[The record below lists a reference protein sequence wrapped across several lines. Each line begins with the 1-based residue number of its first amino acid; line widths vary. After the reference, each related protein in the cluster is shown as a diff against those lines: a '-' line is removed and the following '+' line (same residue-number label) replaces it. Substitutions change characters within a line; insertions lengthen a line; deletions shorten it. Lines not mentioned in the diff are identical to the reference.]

1 MDRAFRA
8 LYKPRAF
15 MLFMRKARHNV
26 RACSNGEY
34 NMQSRVYQGRF
45 PSRRSMRS
53 VWCASSALAGLL
65 AVSSPSWAQQAP
77 AADVETVV
85 VTGTSIKG
93 VAPVG
98 TSLIQVDRSAID
110 QSGAQTI
117 AQMLSTVPAITGM
130 ATGGNEFNQGAF
142 GSTGETL
149 PTIHGLGASSSQNTL
164 VLVNG
169 HPITPGNQDG
179 YSDPSSIPAAAIQRI
194 DVLPTGASAIYGSS
208 AVAGVIN
215 FITRKSYEGFDTKL
229 DYGFADNYNT
239 FDFSQI
245 WGHQWDTGGVFV
257 VYEYKSSSKLL
268 NSMRSFSANQDL
280 RSKGGTNYDSFNC
293 NPATISASST
303 GAVYA
308 YPYTA
313 ANNLGLS
320 TVADNATCNNAG
332 NEAIIP
338 SLTQNTGW
346 VSFNQQITSWLS
358 AQVDFDYSSRS
369 NMLLQP
375 QSSVTVTAFG
385 PTGTSGLN
393 GTNSRN
399 PFYVT
404 PPGGSTASETVRW
417 DPNALIGPNRD
428 EVGAR
433 TAYVNATFTATLPM
447 GWQATLDTVNGF
459 NDSFAHQTNNFCS
472 SCAILAINGTTSTS
486 GGPAG
491 ATSVA
496 DPYNL
501 GTTDTV
507 LRTLTTANALDVWDP
522 PGSTNKTS
530 ALVLSELGSGAT
542 SAEYQGSLDEARLN
556 FTGPLFDLPG
566 GPLRAAIGGEWT
578 QYHMNIYNT
587 STNGAGPTLS
597 ESRFNYVPLARTS
610 YAAFVELY
618 APLIGPEMN
627 VPLIQSFEL
636 DAAGRYDQ
644 YNDVGAT
651 RNPRFGFT
659 WNVVDGIS
667 WKGSFGTSFTAP
679 NIDALNPLAFGT
691 VGPNTASFTVP
702 STHLNYPGSFCT
714 AIAGPCTVT
723 TSMQGVNVGAGNA
736 DLKPARGMT
745 YSLALDWN
753 AGLLVNALQGLG
765 GNVTYWQ
772 AKIVGGVTRP
782 PIDNELTVPALQHLL
797 LLAPPGGWTPTS
809 PAVLNAIAGLPVT
822 TPLPSTIYYIYE
834 GLRENAI
841 NLEANGI
848 DMSTHYIYP
857 TDNYGT
863 FQTVVTGAWT
873 LRYDLAGS
881 IGAPYQS
888 YLNGH
893 QNASVLH
900 NLAFTG
906 RWQFG
911 WSMDPFE
918 ANLFVNFANPYWYP
932 NTSSRVPTGLQPAV
946 GAIGSVVYEK
956 IPATTTVDLNA
967 SWSVPSD
974 MLYGFGQGLK
984 LTFNVTNILNSDPP
998 FLDTP
1003 SGGSNSTQTGYDT
1016 WQGNPLGRVV
1026 KFGFEKKW

>member
-1 MDRAFRA
+1 
-8 LYKPRAF
+8 
-15 MLFMRKARHNV
+15 
-26 RACSNGEY
+26 
-34 NMQSRVYQGRF
+34 MQSRVHQGRF
-45 PSRRSMRS
+45 PSVRTMRS
-53 VWCASSALAGLL
+53 IFCASSALAGLM
-65 AVSSPSWAQQAP
+65 AVSGPSWAQTPAP
-77 AADVETVV
+77 DVETVV

-117 AQMLSTVPAITGM
+117 AQMLATVPAITGM
-130 ATGGNEFNQGAF
+130 STGGNEFNQGAF

-164 VLVNG
+164 VLVDG

-229 DYGFADNYNT
+229 NYGVADNYNT
-239 FDFSQI
+239 FNFSQI
-245 WGHQWDTGGVFV
+245 WGHQWETGGVFA

-268 NSMRSFSANQDL
+268 NSMRSFSAHQDL
-280 RSKGGTNYDSFNC
+280 RSRGGTNYDSFAC
-293 NPATISASST
+293 NPATISTST
-303 GAVYA
+303 TANVYV
-308 YPYTA
+308 YPYAA
-313 ANNLGLS
+313 ANNLGAAS
-320 TVADNATCNNAG
+320 TADNATCDNAG

-338 SLTQNTGW
+338 SLTQHTGW
-346 VSFNQQITSWLS
+346 VSFNQNITSWLT
-358 AQVDFDYSSRS
+358 AQVDFDYSSRE

-375 QSSVTVTAFG
+375 QGSVTVTAFG
-385 PTGTSGLN
+385 PTGSSALN
-393 GTNSRN
+393 GTGSRN
-399 PFYVT
+399 PFYVA
-404 PPGGSTASETVRW
+404 PPGGTTASETVRW
-417 DPNALIGPNRD
+417 DPNSLIGPNRN

-433 TAYVNATFTATLPM
+433 TAYVNANLTAQLPF

-459 NDSFAHQTNNFCS
+459 NDSFSHATNSFCS
-472 SCAILAINGTTSTS
+472 ACAILAINGTTTTS

-491 ATSVA
+491 TSSVA

-501 GTTDTV
+501 GTSDTI
-507 LRTLTTANALDVWDP
+507 LRNLTTGNALDVWNP
-522 PGSTNKTS
+522 AATNQTS
-530 ALVLSELGSGAT
+530 ALVRTEIGSGAS

-578 QYHMNIYNT
+578 QYHMVIYNT
-587 STNGAGPTLS
+587 ASNGGGPSLS

-618 APLIGPEMN
+618 APLIGPDMN
-627 VPLIQSFEL
+627 IPLIQTFEL
-636 DAAGRYDQ
+636 DMAARYDQ

-651 RNPRFGFT
+651 RNPHFGFT
-659 WNVVDGIS
+659 WNMVDGLS

-691 VGPNTASFTVP
+691 VGPNTTAFTVP
-702 STHLNYPGSFCT
+702 TTHLNYPGSFCT
-714 AIAGPCTVT
+714 VIAGPCNVT
-723 TSMQGVNVGAGNA
+723 STMQGVNIGAGNA
-736 DLKPARGMT
+736 SLKPARGMT
-745 YSLALDWN
+745 YSLALDWD
-753 AGLLVNALQGLG
+753 AGQLTHGFLQGLG

-772 AKIVGGVTRP
+772 AKIVGGITRP

-848 DMSTHYIYP
+848 DMQTHYIYP

-873 LRYDLAGS
+873 TRYDLAGS

-888 YLNGH
+888 YMNGH

-906 RWQFG
+906 RAQLG
-911 WSMDPFE
+911 WTMDPFE
-918 ANLFVNFANPYWYP
+918 VDLFVNFANPYWYP
-932 NTSSRVPTGLQPAV
+932 NTTSRVPTGLRPAV

-956 IPATTTVDLNA
+956 VPSTQTVDLNA
-967 SWSVPSD
+967 SWSVPAD
-974 MLYGFGQGLK
+974 MFYGFGQGLK
-984 LTFNVTNILNSDPP
+984 LTFNVVNILNSDPP

-1016 WQGNPLGRVV
+1016 WQGNPLGRVA
-1026 KFGFEKKW
+1026 KIGLEKKW